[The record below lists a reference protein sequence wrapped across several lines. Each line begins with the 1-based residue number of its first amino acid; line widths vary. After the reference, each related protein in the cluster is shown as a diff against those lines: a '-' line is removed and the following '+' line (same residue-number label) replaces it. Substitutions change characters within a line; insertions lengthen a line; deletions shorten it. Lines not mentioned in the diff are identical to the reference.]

1 MFRAIKAQTFS
12 ASADN
17 GSGKRD
23 NRRSLCRRYNRCVWP
38 RYLRYR
44 WYDLLAK
51 EKFEFESIPTFA
63 PEHFMRVRQKDTL
76 KRKQFVRV
84 QRRSHKRVRYR
95 YSMSLTAV
103 WKKLSWALWAFFS
116 LKFWIQNENE
126 YNVDLFKE
134 GLPYSYIRWI
144 DNKDIDPKT
153 LKLSSDTKLV
163 KDFRDNYLLLFTS
176 EWNIRW
182 ALERNEG
189 LELSEFNRGDLQ

>member
-1 MFRAIKAQTFS
+1 MEEVIVGVVGVLQLEVFE
-12 ASADN
+12 
-17 GSGKRD
+17 
-23 NRRSLCRRYNRCVWP
+23 
-38 RYLRYR
+38 YR
-44 WYDLLAK
+44 MK
-51 EKFEFESIPTFA
+51 
-63 PEHFMRVRQKDTL
+63 
-76 KRKQFVRV
+76 
-84 QRRSHKRVRYR
+84 
-95 YSMSLTAV
+95 
-103 WKKLSWALWAFFS
+103 
-116 LKFWIQNENE
+116 NE

-189 LELSEFNRGDLQ
+189 LELSEFNRGDLPKK